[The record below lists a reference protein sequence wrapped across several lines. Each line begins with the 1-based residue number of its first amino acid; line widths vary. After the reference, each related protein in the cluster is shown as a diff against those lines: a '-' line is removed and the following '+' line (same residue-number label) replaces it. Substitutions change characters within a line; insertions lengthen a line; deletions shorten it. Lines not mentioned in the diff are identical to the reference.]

1 MYRKRTGSGVRCD
14 GVAGTDGKASGMT
27 AKQKIKQSIVRKQAW
42 LLHHA
47 CPRFWQELFEDW
59 TE

>member
-1 MYRKRTGSGVRCD
+1 MRCD

-59 TE
+59 TEA